1 MVLRF
6 SAVLAAA
13 LALSTAATAQTAPRS
28 IPLGDYFGIRTVEVT
43 VAGETGQFLLDTGGG
58 ISVVSPA
65 LAEKAG
71 CRPFAQITGFRLS
84 GERLTMPRC
93 DDLAIT
99 AGGEAL
105 IVPSAGVFDLAALL
119 PPEGPRI
126 EGLIA
131 LDVLADR
138 PFTLELGTGRL
149 TFETPDSLA
158 ARTATATEL
167 PIRFHRQA
175 GGISLTVMT
184 RVPTAQG
191 DLWMQLDSGS
201 DGALQ
206 VARTSAEPLGLVPDI
221 DRQPLRL
228 KLIGVDGR
236 EVATD
241 VEARVRDMIIDGNIG
256 HPVMTDWVMTFDLAE
271 GRLWVQPAATPPAS
285 TTGAR

>member
-1 MVLRF
+1 MVIRF
-6 SAVLAAA
+6 SAALAAA
-13 LALSTAATAQTAPRS
+13 LALSTAATAQTEPRTV
-28 IPLGDYFGIRTVEVT
+28 PLGDYFGIRTVEVS

-58 ISVVSPA
+58 ISVISPA

-71 CRPFAQITGFRLS
+71 CTPFAQITGFRLS

-99 AGGEAL
+99 LSGEAL
-105 IVPSAGVFDLAALL
+105 TVPSAGVFDLGSLL

-138 PFTLELGTGRL
+138 PFTLELGAGRL

-158 ARTATATEL
+158 ARIATGVEL

-175 GGISLTVMT
+175 GGISLTVMAC
-184 RVPTAQG
+184 VPTAQG

-206 VARTSAEPLGLVPDI
+206 VGKTSAEPLGLDPDI
-221 DRQPLRL
+221 ERQPLRL
-228 KLIGVDGR
+228 KLTGVDGR
-236 EVATD
+236 EVGAD

-256 HPVMTDWVMTFDLAE
+256 IPVMKDWIMTFDLAE
-271 GRLWVQPAATPPAS
+271 GRLWVRPTSPAS

>member
-1 MVLRF
+1 M
-6 SAVLAAA
+6 
-13 LALSTAATAQTAPRS
+13 
-28 IPLGDYFGIRTVEVT
+28 
-43 VAGETGQFLLDTGGG
+43 
-58 ISVVSPA
+58 
-65 LAEKAG
+65 AG
-71 CRPFAQITGFRLS
+71 CTPFAQITGFRLS

-158 ARTATATEL
+158 ARIATAIEL

-184 RVPTAQG
+184 RVPTPQG

-206 VARTSAEPLGLVPDI
+206 VARTSAEPLGLAPDI

-236 EVATD
+236 EVAAD

-256 HPVMTDWVMTFDLAE
+256 HPVMKDWVMTFDLAK
-271 GRLWVQPAATPPAS
+271 GRLWVQPAATPSAS
-285 TTGAR
+285 TPGAR

>member
-1 MVLRF
+1 MVIRF
-6 SAVLAAA
+6 STVLAAA
-13 LALSTAATAQTAPRS
+13 LALSTAATAQTAPRTVL
-28 IPLGDYFGIRTVEVT
+28 LGDYFGIRTVEVT

-58 ISVVSPA
+58 ISVISPT

-71 CRPFAQITGFRLS
+71 CTPFAQITGFRLS

-105 IVPSAGVFDLAALL
+105 TVPSAGVFDLASLL
-119 PPEGPRI
+119 PPEAPRI

-138 PFTLELGTGRL
+138 PFTLELGAGRL

-158 ARTATATEL
+158 ARIATAVEL

-175 GGISLTVMT
+175 GGISLTVMA

-206 VARTSAEPLGLVPDI
+206 VARTSAGPLGLAADV
-221 DRQPLRL
+221 DRQRLHL
-228 KLIGVDGR
+228 KLTGVDGR
-236 EVATD
+236 EVAAH

-256 HPVMTDWVMTFDLAE
+256 LPVMKDWIMTFDLAE
-271 GRLWVQPAATPPAS
+271 GRLWVQPTPPAS